1 MEAAAQGFPYAEVS
15 VLPPEISVVE
25 PSASSDPAVGPRVA
39 APAIQEFEVEIVRQP
54 VAKRIL
60 DLALASVAL
69 AVLAPF
75 LTVLLVA
82 VAADTGASPVFV
94 QVRTGRGGKRFRMF
108 KLRTMVADAESRLAE
123 LIHLN
128 EVQWPMFKMRND
140 PRITK
145 LGRFLRAA
153 SLDELPQLVNILKGE
168 MSLVG
173 PRPPLPHEVA
183 TYTEEQARR
192 LSVLPGLTGLW
203 QVSGRANCSFEQA
216 VALDLHYIDNH
227 SLRTDIVIM
236 LRTFGAVFR
245 HRGAY

>member
-1 MEAAAQGFPYAEVS
+1 METAAQGFPYAEVS
-15 VLPPEISVVE
+15 VFEPELTVLE
-25 PSASSDPAVGPRVA
+25 PLTEPNPVIDASA
-39 APAIQEFEVEIVRQP
+39 APHARQEIEVQVVRQP
-54 VAKRIL
+54 VAKRVI
-60 DLALASVAL
+60 DVALASVAL
-69 AVLAPF
+69 AILAPF
-75 LTVLLVA
+75 LTLLLVA

-94 QVRTGRGGKRFRMF
+94 QVRTGRGGRTFRMF
-108 KLRTMVADAESRLAE
+108 KFRTMVADAESRLAD

-153 SLDELPQLVNILKGE
+153 SLDELPQLINIVKGE

-183 TYTEEQARR
+183 TYTPEQARR

-203 QVSGRANCSFEQA
+203 QVSGRADCSFEQA

-227 SLRTDIVIM
+227 RLRTDITII

-245 HRGAY
+245 RRGAY